1 MRTEIIGLTP
11 CFAERSPASLGG
23 PSCSATDFTRE
34 SNKLEAARDEF
45 QAALAIFREVHEPSH
60 INTRTCYRQ
69 LGMLE
74 KDAQNWKEG
83 TVPTAHGRCALSLVI
98 ADAPARPRRRAESE
112 RVALFNF
119 IEVQQRTQEA
129 LRLMQ
134 QDAAQKNKKAAVP
147 LQLIIDYVEASG
159 SAAGMLQRMGEQKA
173 AHDNFLLA
181 VRHLEPIIGQ
191 LPPQQA
197 PPLLMRYADALVGLA
212 DTLEHLGKPAE
223 SRACAERALGVLKN
237 LVPPQHPLVTTC
249 IQILQRLQVCF
260 SGGIRM
266 DITRH

>member
-1 MRTEIIGLTP
+1 
-11 CFAERSPASLGG
+11 
-23 PSCSATDFTRE
+23 
-34 SNKLEAARDEF
+34 
-45 QAALAIFREVHEPSH
+45 
-60 INTRTCYRQ
+60 
-69 LGMLE
+69 
-74 KDAQNWKEG
+74 
-83 TVPTAHGRCALSLVI
+83 
-98 ADAPARPRRRAESE
+98 
-112 RVALFNF
+112 
-119 IEVQQRTQEA
+119 
-129 LRLMQ
+129 MQ

-249 IQILQRLQVCF
+249 IQILQRLQVRSTAVCKGGQNETLTAAQHCLCF
-260 SGGIRM
+260 KVLQAHQGRPGGAGGSARGTPTASPAKPTVAPSPGKAPAGPTSPRAA
-266 DITRH
+266 DGGASPAKKAVEGTPNGADGNENAGAANN